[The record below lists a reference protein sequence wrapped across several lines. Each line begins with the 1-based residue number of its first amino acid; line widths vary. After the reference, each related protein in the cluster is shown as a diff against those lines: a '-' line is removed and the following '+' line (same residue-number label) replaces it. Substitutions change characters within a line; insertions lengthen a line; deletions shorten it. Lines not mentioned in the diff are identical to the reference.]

1 MRRREALNKI
11 MIGAGT
17 TILLPASILSSCS
30 EDVTDDTNGGNNGSN
45 GGNGNL
51 EIDLDD
57 PANSDLNTEGGYKV
71 ISGIIIAN
79 AGGGNFIALSSVCTH
94 QGCGVVY
101 DDSAN
106 NFPCYCHG
114 SVFSTSGSVLQGPA
128 SRPLKQY
135 NVERTENILVIS

>member
-1 MRRREALNKI
+1 MNRRKALNKI

-30 EDVTDDTNGGNNGSN
+30 EDVTDETN

-57 PANSDLNTEGGYKV
+57 PANSDLNTAGGYKV

-106 NFPCYCHG
+106 NFPCHCHG